1 MNASINSPNVLK
13 YSMDGCR
20 HPKFADKC
28 DPWQRCEELEGELG
42 VLYDVSKG
50 LDGVSDRYSNF

>member
-1 MNASINSPNVLK
+1 MKSPNVLK
-13 YSMDGCR
+13 CSMDGCR
-20 HPKFADKC
+20 HPNFADKC

-50 LDGVSDRYSNF
+50 LDGVSDRYSSF